1 MYSWISRA
9 LARYLSKPLGN
20 FSVSTSTWE
29 ALVATIR
36 PGDVLLVEGDTR
48 ISVAIKYLTQS
59 TWSHAALYL
68 GDSTDLGQHE
78 TGELNALVAAD
89 LEEGIRAIP
98 LSVYRHCHTRIC
110 RPVSL
115 ERSDLE
121 ALTEYARQRLGHQ
134 YDLKNIV
141 DLARYL
147 FATPPVPTRYRR
159 RMLAL
164 GSGDP
169 TRAIC
174 SSFIAQGFQSIRYP
188 ILPEVLAL
196 PSDDPRCRECE
207 REFYRIRHHSL
218 FVPRDFDASPYFDV
232 VKPTI
237 AQGFDYRSLEWVK
250 HQAAGLGGRA
260 DDFDGGADRGGE
272 TTPGF
277 DDPCR
282 IR

>member
-1 MYSWISRA
+1 MFNWIARV
-9 LARYLSKPLGN
+9 LARYLSKPVAS

-48 ISVAIKYLTQS
+48 VSVAIQYLSQS

-68 GDSTDLGQHE
+68 GDAAGLGQTE
-78 TGELNALVAAD
+78 GGEDNTLVEAD

-98 LSVYRHCHTRIC
+98 LSVYRHSHTRIC
-110 RPVSL
+110 RPVNL
-115 ERSDLE
+115 AEEDL
-121 ALTEYARQRLGHQ
+121 ATLSAYARERLGHQ

-147 FATPPVPTRYRR
+147 FPTPPVPVRYRR

-174 SSFIAQGFQSIRYP
+174 SSFIAQGFQRVRYP
-188 ILPEVLAL
+188 ILPEVLTL

-207 REFYRIRHHSL
+207 REQYRIRHHSL
-218 FVPRDFDASPYFDV
+218 FVPRDFDASPYFEV
-232 VKPTI
+232 VKPTL
-237 AQGFDYRSLEWVK
+237 AQGFDYRSLEW
-250 HQAAGLGGRA
+250 L
-260 DDFDGGADRGGE
+260 
-272 TTPGF
+272 TPGPGQGRT
-277 DDPCR
+277 DSGPGTANG
-282 IR
+282 